1 MATPCVCCCQ
11 PTAPLP
17 AQAQITTLQEE
28 LAAARDDNMAL
39 KTQLEAAV
47 RTAAATQLENDRLR
61 GEAKRLR

>member
-1 MATPCVCCCQ
+1 
-11 PTAPLP
+11 
-17 AQAQITTLQEE
+17 
-28 LAAARDDNMAL
+28 MAL